1 MRRMAIAGAVIGVG
15 LLVARRVAPRLH
27 ARMLAACKGM
37 FEQMPD
43 DFPPKRMMGGIEE
56 IRANTARTLE
66 LLEERKQA
74 GEAEAPGERSSAR
87 ADELEALRV

>member
-1 MRRMAIAGAVIGVG
+1 MRRLAIAAALIGGSVF
-15 LLVARRVAPRLH
+15 VVRAFAPKLH

-56 IRANTARTLE
+56 IRANSARTLA

-74 GEAEAPGERSSAR
+74 DEAAPLAEASSTR
-87 ADELEALRV
+87 ADEMEMVPA

>member
-1 MRRMAIAGAVIGVG
+1 MRRLVIAAALIGGGVFAVRA
-15 LLVARRVAPRLH
+15 LAPRLH

-56 IRANTARTLE
+56 IRANTTRVLE
-66 LLEERKQA
+66 LLEERTQA
-74 GEAEAPGERSSAR
+74 EDAKPQEEPLWTTTEEVEMVPA
-87 ADELEALRV
+87 

>member
-1 MRRMAIAGAVIGVG
+1 MRRMAIAGAAIGVA

-27 ARMLAACKGM
+27 AGMLEACKGM

-56 IRANTARTLE
+56 IRAITARTLE

-74 GEAEAPGERSSAR
+74 GEAEALGKPSSAR
-87 ADELEALRV
+87 ANELEALHV

>member
-1 MRRMAIAGAVIGVG
+1 MAIAGAVIGVG
-15 LLVARRVAPRLH
+15 LLVAGRVASRLH
-27 ARMLAACKGM
+27 ARMLEACKGM

-43 DFPPKRMMGGIEE
+43 DFPPKRMMGGIDE

-74 GEAEAPGERSSAR
+74 GDAEAPGEPSSAR
-87 ADELEALRV
+87 ANELEALHV

>member
-1 MRRMAIAGAVIGVG
+1 MRRMTIAGAVIGVG

-27 ARMLAACKGM
+27 ARMLEACKGM

-43 DFPPKRMMGGIEE
+43 DFSPKRMMGGIEE
-56 IRANTARTLE
+56 IRANTARTVE

-74 GEAEAPGERSSAR
+74 GEAEALAGPSSVR
-87 ADELEALRV
+87 ADEREALHV

>member
-1 MRRMAIAGAVIGVG
+1 MRRMAIAGTAIGVG
-15 LLVARRVAPRLH
+15 LLLARRVAPKLH
-27 ARMLAACKGM
+27 ARMLDACKGM

-74 GEAEAPGERSSAR
+74 REAEPPGERSPATTH
-87 ADELEALRV
+87 ELEALHA